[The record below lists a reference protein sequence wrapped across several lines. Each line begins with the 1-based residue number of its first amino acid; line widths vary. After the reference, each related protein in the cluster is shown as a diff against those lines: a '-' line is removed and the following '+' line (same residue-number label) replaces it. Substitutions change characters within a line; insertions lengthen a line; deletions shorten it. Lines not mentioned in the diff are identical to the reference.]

1 MLRRWII
8 WLSLGAFFLFI
19 PLACETYDYSGSLNS
34 PASCLRQI
42 TQACQEHFFV
52 DAVSRYT
59 TALDDNFKFYFSSQ
73 DVGVIFGDFTVP
85 GDWNR
90 TYEQIAVKEL
100 FNRVMAIT
108 FTVDL
113 LENDQFPSPPGG
125 AEQFTVNQVQLS
137 FMVDQDGETTFVA
150 TGTGD
155 FVFAKQEDNRWKVLE
170 WHDHTNE
177 TAHLDDV
184 PRSIGSIKA
193 EYYSKHFK

>member
-1 MLRRWII
+1 MLNKWII
-8 WLSLGAFFLFI
+8 WLSLVAVFSSI
-19 PLACETYDYSGSLNS
+19 PLSCETYDYSGSLNS

-59 TALDDNFKFYFSSQ
+59 AALDDNFKFYFSPQ
-73 DVGVIFGDFTVP
+73 DVGTVFGDFTIP
-85 GDWNR
+85 GDWNS
-90 TYEQIAVKEL
+90 TYEQIAINEL

-108 FTVDL
+108 FTINL
-113 LENDQFPSPPGG
+113 LDSDQFPSPPSGS
-125 AEQFTVNQVQLS
+125 EQFAVNQVQMT
-137 FMVDQDGETTFVA
+137 FTVDLDGETTLVA

-155 FVFAKQEDNRWKVLE
+155 FVFAKQEDSRWKLVE

-177 TAHLDDV
+177 TADADDIA
-184 PRSIGSIKA
+184 RSIGSIKA